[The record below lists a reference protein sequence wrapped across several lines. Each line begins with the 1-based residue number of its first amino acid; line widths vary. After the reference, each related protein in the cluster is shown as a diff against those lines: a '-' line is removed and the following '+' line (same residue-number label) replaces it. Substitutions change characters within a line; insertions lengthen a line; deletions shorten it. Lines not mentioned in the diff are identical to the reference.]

1 MDIRSAQKGGNA
13 MKNERI
19 STGIKGLNEIL
30 GGGFMPSSSYLIV
43 GGPGTGKTVLS
54 LQFLSESA
62 KRKARCLLIT
72 FAEPEETIRRNAAVF
87 GWDLSGITIVD
98 FSKTAPED
106 LASGEYTV
114 FSPSEVETEPVWKRI
129 YQALEAHA
137 PERLVID
144 SATYLRYLSTDEY
157 QYRKQIQG
165 LANQLSAKKC
175 LSLLLFEP
183 IELEK
188 DNALALAVDGVL
200 TLRNDI
206 SENQLAEIRTVEI
219 NKMRGS
225 SFMSGRHPLRITRQG
240 VTVWPHRIATLKKYA
255 YERKHLASGIAGL
268 DQMLAGG
275 VHTGTCTLISGPAG
289 AGKTTL
295 ALQFLITAAANGH
308 KGVIYTFEEGLASML
323 ERCNALSIPL
333 EKRLEDGSL
342 LVREI
347 NPLERYPDEFLEML
361 RQDMEKN
368 SADVFILD
376 SLRGYNLAMEAFGSV
391 ITNMQNIINYVRRNR
406 ASLFIVNEQEKIT
419 GDLQITDLGVS
430 YVADN
435 VILIRYAEVYGQVIK
450 VINCLKKRLG
460 NHQPELR
467 ELKITEQGLEVGD
480 KLVNLR
486 GLLTGVPTHDTAKD
500 QTAPAGEKAHEK

>member
-1 MDIRSAQKGGNA
+1 
-13 MKNERI
+13 
-19 STGIKGLNEIL
+19 
-30 GGGFMPSSSYLIV
+30 
-43 GGPGTGKTVLS
+43 
-54 LQFLSESA
+54 
-62 KRKARCLLIT
+62 
-72 FAEPEETIRRNAAVF
+72 
-87 GWDLSGITIVD
+87 
-98 FSKTAPED
+98 
-106 LASGEYTV
+106 
-114 FSPSEVETEPVWKRI
+114 
-129 YQALEAHA
+129 
-137 PERLVID
+137 
-144 SATYLRYLSTDEY
+144 
-157 QYRKQIQG
+157 
-165 LANQLSAKKC
+165 
-175 LSLLLFEP
+175 
-183 IELEK
+183 
-188 DNALALAVDGVL
+188 
-200 TLRNDI
+200 
-206 SENQLAEIRTVEI
+206 
-219 NKMRGS
+219 
-225 SFMSGRHPLRITRQG
+225 
-240 VTVWPHRIATLKKYA
+240 
-255 YERKHLASGIAGL
+255 
-268 DQMLAGG
+268 
-275 VHTGTCTLISGPAG
+275 
-289 AGKTTL
+289 
-295 ALQFLITAAANGH
+295 
-308 KGVIYTFEEGLASML
+308 ML